1 MRKILVIEDERAS
14 RKLILKLLQN
24 EGFEAIG
31 AENGSVGLQ
40 LALQECPDLI
50 LCDIRMPEM
59 DGYEVLSRLQ
69 QDPVTAMIPVICLTA
84 QNDRA
89 DLRRGMEL
97 GANDYLTKP
106 FTTEELL
113 SAIATQLTKQE
124 MRAKQQQEVL
134 QQAISKFNN
143 VVYYDSLTNLP
154 NRLLL
159 RERFYQ
165 ILAPELPNNHSIPIA
180 VLSLDHLDRFI
191 HSLGTDYSDLL
202 LQAVSDRLLPYGGK
216 VGTIARLNS
225 EQLAL
230 ILPPV
235 SRRPEAANIAQSI
248 LDTLSQSFDLEG
260 FEVFLTSSIG
270 MALYPEDGTDI
281 DTLLKAANT
290 AMKVAQQL
298 GGNRFQLY
306 TADISEKSYDRL
318 MLEMN
323 LHHALER
330 SEFIVYYQPQVDL
343 RTGRMV
349 GAEAL
354 VRWQHPERG
363 LISPLEF
370 IPIAEE
376 SGLIIPLNEWVL
388 QTACQQAR
396 IWQKAG
402 YAFRVAVNLSGI
414 QFNQPGLSQRIL
426 RILEAT
432 GLEPSCLELELT
444 ESAVVK
450 QPETAIATLR
460 QLKNLGIKLSLDDFG
475 TGYSSFSYLQ
485 QFPFDVLKID
495 RSFVRNVTEDSKNA
509 AILIAIIQL
518 AHSLNLKVVAEGV
531 ETFEQQEFLRQHQCD
546 MMQGYYFS
554 SPVPANVLEQ
564 MIVSCSNPSW

>member
-14 RKLILKLLQN
+14 RKLILKLLQK

-31 AENGSVGLQ
+31 AENGSIGLQ

-113 SAIATQLTKQE
+113 SAIATQLAKQE

-134 QQAISKFNN
+134 QQAIAKFNN

-154 NRLLL
+154 NRLML

-165 ILAPELPNNHSIPIA
+165 ILAPELPNKHSIPIA

-191 HSLGTDYSDLL
+191 HSLGSDYSDLL

-235 SRRPEAANIAQSI
+235 STRPEAANKAQSI
-248 LDTLSQSFDLEG
+248 LDTLSQPFNLEG
-260 FEVFLTSSIG
+260 FEVFLTCSIG
-270 MALYPEDGTDI
+270 MGLYPEDGSDI

-330 SEFIVYYQPQVDL
+330 SEFIVYYQPQIDL
-343 RTGRMV
+343 QTGRMV

-388 QTACQQAR
+388 QTACKQASS
-396 IWQKAG
+396 WQKAG
-402 YAFRVAVNLSGI
+402 YSLKVAVNLSGI

-432 GLEPSCLELELT
+432 SLDPSYLELELT

-460 QLKNLGIKLSLDDFG
+460 ELKSLGIKLSLDDFG

-495 RSFVRNVTEDSKNA
+495 RSFLRNVTEDSKNA
-509 AILIAIIQL
+509 AILTAIIQL

-554 SPVPANVLEQ
+554 TPVPANVLEQ
-564 MIVSCSNPSW
+564 MIVSYSNPNW

>member
-14 RKLILKLLQN
+14 RKLILKLLQA

-50 LCDIRMPEM
+50 LCDIRMPEI

-113 SAIATQLTKQE
+113 SAIATQLSKQE
-124 MRAKQQQEVL
+124 MRHKQQQEVL
-134 QQAISKFNN
+134 QQAIAKFNN

-165 ILAPELPNNHSIPIA
+165 ILAPELQPNHSIPIA

-202 LQAVSDRLLPYGGK
+202 LQAVSDRLLPYGGT
-216 VGTIARLNS
+216 VGTVARLNS

-235 SRRPEAANIAQSI
+235 STRQQAANNAQSI
-248 LDTLSQSFDLEG
+248 LDTLSKPFVLEG

-281 DTLLKAANT
+281 DSLLKAANT

-298 GGNRFQLY
+298 GGNRYQLY
-306 TADISEKSYDRL
+306 TTDISEKSYDRL

-330 SEFIVYYQPQVDL
+330 SEFIVYYQPQIDL
-343 RTGRMV
+343 RTGRMT

-396 IWQKAG
+396 LWQKAG
-402 YAFRVAVNLSGI
+402 YALTVAVNLSGVE
-414 QFNQPGLSQRIL
+414 FNQSGLSQRIL

-432 GLEPSCLELELT
+432 GLDPKCLELELT

-450 QPETAIATLR
+450 HPETAIATLR
-460 QLKNLGIKLSLDDFG
+460 ELKFLGVKLSLDDFG

-485 QFPFDVLKID
+485 QFPFDLLKID

-546 MMQGYYFS
+546 LMQGYYFS
-554 SPVPANVLEQ
+554 KPVPANVLEK
-564 MIVSCSNPSW
+564 MLVSHSQY

>member
-14 RKLILKLLQN
+14 RKLIVKLLQA
-24 EGFEAIG
+24 EGFEAIA
-31 AENGSVGLQ
+31 AENGNVGLQ
-40 LALQECPDLI
+40 LALQEFPDLI
-50 LCDIRMPEM
+50 LCDIMMPEV

-84 QNDRA
+84 QNDRS

-113 SAIATQLTKQE
+113 SAIATQLTKLE
-124 MRAKQQQEVL
+124 KRAKQQQEVL
-134 QQAISKFNN
+134 QQAIAKSNN

-159 RERFYQ
+159 RERFYH
-165 ILAPELPNNHSIPIA
+165 ILAPHPDESQSIPIA
-180 VLSLDHLDRFI
+180 ILNLDNLERFI
-191 HSLGTDYSDLL
+191 ESHRNDCSDLL
-202 LQAVSDRLLPYGGK
+202 LQAVSDRLLPFGGEI
-216 VGTIARLNS
+216 GTVALLNS

-235 SRRPEAANIAQSI
+235 SNRQEATHIAHTI
-248 LDTLSQSFDLEG
+248 LDTLSKPFDLDG
-260 FEVFLTSSIG
+260 LEVFLTSSIG
-270 MALYPEDGTDI
+270 MALYPEDGSDI
-281 DTLLKAANT
+281 DSLLKAANT

-298 GGNRFQLY
+298 GGSRYQLY
-306 TADISEKSYDRL
+306 TPDISDKSYDRL
-318 MLEMN
+318 ILEMR
-323 LHHALER
+323 LQQALER
-330 SEFIVYYQPQVDL
+330 SEFIIYYQPQIDL

-354 VRWQHPERG
+354 IRWQHPERG
-363 LISPLEF
+363 LVSPLEF
-370 IPIAEE
+370 IPLAEE
-376 SGLIIPLNEWVL
+376 TGFIVPLNEWVL
-388 QTACQQAR
+388 HTACTQASM
-396 IWQKAG
+396 WKKAG
-402 YAFRVAVNLSGI
+402 YSLTIGVNLSGI

-426 RILEAT
+426 QVLEAT
-432 GLEPSCLELELT
+432 GLEPSCLDLELT

-450 QPETAIATLR
+450 NPEAAIATLR
-460 QLKNLGIKLSLDDFG
+460 ELKALGIKLSLDDFG

-485 QFPFDVLKID
+485 QFPFDLLKID

-531 ETFEQQEFLRQHQCD
+531 ETFEQQEFLREHQCD

-554 SPVPANVLEQ
+554 RPVPADTLEK
-564 MIVSCSNPSW
+564 MLVKTYN

>member
-402 YAFRVAVNLSGI
+402 YGLRVAVNLSGI
-414 QFNQPGLSQRIL
+414 QFNQPGLSQRIM

-432 GLEPSCLELELT
+432 GLEPSYLELELT

-450 QPETAIATLR
+450 HPETAIATLR
-460 QLKNLGIKLSLDDFG
+460 ELKTLGIKLSLDDFG

-485 QFPFDVLKID
+485 QFPFDVLKVD

-509 AILIAIIQL
+509 AILMAIIQL

-554 SPVPANVLEQ
+554 KPVTANILET
-564 MIVSCSNPSW
+564 MLVTHST

>member
-24 EGFEAIG
+24 EGYEAIA
-31 AENGSVGLQ
+31 AENGSIGLQ
-40 LALQECPDLI
+40 LALLECPDLI

-113 SAIATQLTKQE
+113 SAIATQLAKQE

-134 QQAISKFNN
+134 QQAIAKFNN

-165 ILAPELPNNHSIPIA
+165 ILAPKLQTHQSIPIA

-202 LQAVSDRLLPYGGK
+202 LQAVSDRLLPYGRK

-235 SRRPEAANIAQSI
+235 STRPEAANIAQSI
-248 LDTLSQSFDLEG
+248 LDTLSQPFDLGG

-270 MALYPEDGTDI
+270 MALYPEDGSDI
-281 DTLLKAANT
+281 DSLLKAANT

-330 SEFIVYYQPQVDL
+330 SEFIVYYQPQIDL

-388 QTACQQAR
+388 QTAFKQAG

-402 YAFRVAVNLSGI
+402 YSLKVAGNLSGI
-414 QFNQPGLSQRIL
+414 QFNQLGLSQKIL

-432 GLEPSCLELELT
+432 NLEPSCLELELT

-450 QPETAIATLR
+450 HPETAIATLR
-460 QLKNLGIKLSLDDFG
+460 ELKSFGIKLSLDDFG

-495 RSFVRNVTEDSKNA
+495 RSFMRNVTEDSKNA
-509 AILIAIIQL
+509 AILTAIIQL

-564 MIVSCSNPSW
+564 MLVSYSNPSW

>member
-14 RKLILKLLQN
+14 RKLIVRLLQA

-31 AENGSVGLQ
+31 AENGNVGLQ

-50 LCDIRMPEM
+50 LCDIMMPEI

-69 QDPVTAMIPVICLTA
+69 QDPGTAMIPVICLTA
-84 QNDRA
+84 QNDRS

-106 FTTEELL
+106 FTTSELL
-113 SAIATQLTKQE
+113 SAIATQLTKLE

-134 QQAISKFNN
+134 KLAIAKSNN
-143 VVYYDSLTNLP
+143 LVYYDSLTNLP

-165 ILAPELPNNHSIPIA
+165 ILALHLDPTQSIPIV
-180 VLSLDHLDRFI
+180 VLSLDNLDRFI
-191 HSLGTDYSDLL
+191 HSMGPDYSDLL
-202 LQAVSDRLLPYGGK
+202 LQAVSDRLLPFGGDA
-216 VGTIARLNS
+216 GTVARLNS

-230 ILPPV
+230 ILPPL
-235 SRRPEAANIAQSI
+235 SNRQDAAHIAQTI
-248 LDTLSQSFDLEG
+248 LDTLSKPFDLQG
-260 FEVFLTSSIG
+260 FEVFVTNSIG
-270 MALYPEDGTDI
+270 MALYPEDGSDI
-281 DTLLKAANT
+281 DSLLKAANT
-290 AMKVAQQL
+290 AMKVAFQL
-298 GGNRFQLY
+298 GGNRYQLY
-306 TADISEKSYDRL
+306 TPDISEKSYDRL
-318 MLEMN
+318 ILEMS

-330 SEFIVYYQPQVDL
+330 SEFVVYYQPQIDL

-354 VRWQHPERG
+354 IRWQHPERG
-363 LISPLEF
+363 LVSPLEF

-376 SGLIIPLNEWVL
+376 TGFIVPLNEWVL
-388 QTACQQAR
+388 QTACQQAHQ
-396 IWQKAG
+396 WQKAG
-402 YAFRVAVNLSGI
+402 YSLTIAVNLSGI

-426 RILEAT
+426 QVLEAT
-432 GLEPSCLELELT
+432 GLDPSCLDLELT

-450 QPETAIATLR
+450 NPETAIATLR
-460 QLKNLGIKLSLDDFG
+460 ELKSLGIKLSLDDFG

-485 QFPFDVLKID
+485 QFPFDLLKID

-509 AILIAIIQL
+509 AILIAIIQM

-554 SPVPANVLEQ
+554 RPVPADSLEK
-564 MIVSCSNPSW
+564 MLVKNSN

>member
-402 YAFRVAVNLSGI
+402 YGLRVAVNLSGI
-414 QFNQPGLSQRIL
+414 QFNQPGLSQ
-426 RILEAT
+426 
-432 GLEPSCLELELT
+432 S
-444 ESAVVK
+444 
-450 QPETAIATLR
+450 
-460 QLKNLGIKLSLDDFG
+460 
-475 TGYSSFSYLQ
+475 
-485 QFPFDVLKID
+485 
-495 RSFVRNVTEDSKNA
+495 
-509 AILIAIIQL
+509 
-518 AHSLNLKVVAEGV
+518 
-531 ETFEQQEFLRQHQCD
+531 EF
-546 MMQGYYFS
+546 
-554 SPVPANVLEQ
+554 
-564 MIVSCSNPSW
+564 

>member
-14 RKLILKLLQN
+14 RKLILKLLQA

-31 AENGSVGLQ
+31 AENGSIGLQ

-113 SAIATQLTKQE
+113 SAIATQLAKQE

-159 RERFYQ
+159 RERFYH
-165 ILAPELPNNHSIPIA
+165 ILAPGLPSKHSIPIA

-235 SRRPEAANIAQSI
+235 SSRSAAANIAQSI
-248 LDTLSQSFDLEG
+248 LDTLSQPFDLDG
-260 FEVFLTSSIG
+260 FEVFLTCSIG
-270 MALYPEDGTDI
+270 MALYPEDGSDI
-281 DTLLKAANT
+281 DSLLKAANT

-318 MLEMN
+318 ILEMN

-414 QFNQPGLSQRIL
+414 QFNQPGLSQRIM

-432 GLEPSCLELELT
+432 GLEPSYLELELT

-450 QPETAIATLR
+450 HPETAIATLR
-460 QLKNLGIKLSLDDFG
+460 ELKTLGIKLSLDDFG

-485 QFPFDVLKID
+485 QFPFDVLKVD

-509 AILIAIIQL
+509 AILMAIIQL

-554 SPVPANVLEQ
+554 KPVTANILET
-564 MIVSCSNPSW
+564 MLVTHST